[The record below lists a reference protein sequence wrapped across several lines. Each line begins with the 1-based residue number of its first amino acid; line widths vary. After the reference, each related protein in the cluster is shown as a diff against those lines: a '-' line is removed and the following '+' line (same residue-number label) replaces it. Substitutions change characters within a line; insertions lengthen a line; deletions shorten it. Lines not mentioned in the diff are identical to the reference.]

1 MTAEEDPFLSF
12 DAAYVLGALS
22 PEDRQAF
29 EQHLRT
35 CDDCARS
42 VRELAGLPGLLS
54 QIMTPEL
61 TEAEPPPPE
70 LLSSVLKKTKR
81 SRRRRLLVTAG
92 ALVTAVAACLALVVV
107 VTTASPEEPVPG
119 VAMTALGAFPVQA
132 NVIVTDQAW
141 GMELEMT
148 CSYRG
153 GRTNGDYVL
162 VAVQRDGKTA
172 ELATWQ
178 AVPQYTAK
186 IVMGTPLHRA
196 DVRALEIRTKS
207 GLALL
212 RLTT

>member
-61 TEAEPPPPE
+61 TESEPPPPE
-70 LLSSVLKKTKR
+70 LLPSVLKKTKR
-81 SRRRRLLVTAG
+81 SRRRRLFVTAG
-92 ALVTAVAACLALVVV
+92 ALVTAAAACVALVVV
-107 VTTASPEEPVPG
+107 LTEPSEAPVPG

-132 NVIVTDQAW
+132 NVVVTDQAW

-153 GRTNGDYVL
+153 GRANGDYVL

-178 AVPQYTAK
+178 AVPQYTAR
-186 IVMGTPLHRA
+186 IVLGTPLHRA
-196 DVRALEIRTKS
+196 DVQALEIRTKS

>member
-1 MTAEEDPFLSF
+1 MTAENDPFESF

-35 CDDCARS
+35 CDECANS

-54 QIMTPEL
+54 QIVTPEL
-61 TEAEPPPPE
+61 TDAEPPPSE
-70 LLSSVLKKTKR
+70 LLPSVLEKTKR
-81 SRRRRLLVTAG
+81 TRRRRLLVTVG
-92 ALVTAVAACLALVVV
+92 AVVTAVAACLALVVV
-107 VTTASPEEPVPG
+107 VTIPSDERVPG

-141 GMELEMT
+141 GMEVEMT

-153 GRTNGDYVL
+153 GRASGDYVL

-196 DVRALEIRTKS
+196 DVQALEIRTKS